1 MPYNI
6 EYEFKIP
13 KYIIEGVLDEYNSEN
28 LHKNEDIMIKRL
40 IMDYILNKYPDL
52 FDIDNKKYEE
62 IIKNMKIEDRGNK
75 YIYVYIYVDQ
85 N

>member
-28 LHKNEDIMIKRL
+28 WHKNEDIMIKRL
-40 IMDYILNKYPDL
+40 IVDYILNKYPDL

>member
-28 LHKNEDIMIKRL
+28 LNKNEDIMIKRL

-52 FDIDNKKYEE
+52 FDIDDKKYEE

-75 YIYVYIYVDQ
+75 YIYVYIYLD
-85 N
+85 

>member
-13 KYIIEGVLDEYNSEN
+13 KYIIEGILDEYNSEN
-28 LHKNEDIMIKRL
+28 LHKNGDIMIKRL

>member
-28 LHKNEDIMIKRL
+28 LNKNEDIMIKRL

-52 FDIDNKKYEE
+52 FDIDDKKYEE

-75 YIYVYIYVDQ
+75 YIYVYIYVD
-85 N
+85 

>member
-13 KYIIEGVLDEYNSEN
+13 KYIIEGILDEYNAEN
-28 LHKNEDIMIKRL
+28 LHKNRDIMIKRL
-40 IMDYILNKYPDL
+40 IVDYILNKYPDI
-52 FDIDNKKYEE
+52 FDIDDKKYEE
-62 IIKNMKIEDRGNK
+62 ILKNMKIEDKGNK

>member
-13 KYIIEGVLDEYNSEN
+13 KYIIEGVLDEYDSEN
-28 LHKNEDIMIKRL
+28 MHKNGDIMIKRL
-40 IMDYILNKYPDL
+40 IVDYILNKYPDL
-52 FDIDNKKYEE
+52 FDVDDKKYEE

-75 YIYVYIYVDQ
+75 YIYVYIYVD
-85 N
+85 

>member
-13 KYIIEGVLDEYNSEN
+13 KNIVEGILDEYSVEN

-40 IMDYILNKYPDL
+40 ILGYILNKYPDL
-52 FDIDNKKYEE
+52 FDIDDKK
-62 IIKNMKIEDRGNK
+62 I
-75 YIYVYIYVDQ
+75 
-85 N
+85 

>member
-52 FDIDNKKYEE
+52 FDIDDKKYEE
-62 IIKNMKIEDRGNK
+62 IIKNMKIEDKGNK
-75 YIYVYIYVDQ
+75 YIYVYIYVD
-85 N
+85 

>member
-13 KYIIEGVLDEYNSEN
+13 KYIIESVLDEYNSEN
-28 LHKNEDIMIKRL
+28 LNKNKDIMIKRL
-40 IMDYILNKYPDL
+40 ILDYILNKYSDL
-52 FDIDNKKYEE
+52 FDVDDKKYEE

-75 YIYVYIYVDQ
+75 YIYVYIYVD
-85 N
+85 

>member
-13 KYIIEGVLDEYNSEN
+13 KYIIEGVLDEYDSEN
-28 LHKNEDIMIKRL
+28 MHKNGDIMIKRL
-40 IMDYILNKYPDL
+40 IVDYILNKYPDL
-52 FDIDNKKYEE
+52 FDIDDKKYEE

>member
-13 KYIIEGVLDEYNSEN
+13 KYIIVGVLDEYNSEN

-40 IMDYILNKYPDL
+40 IMDYILNKYPYL
-52 FDIDNKKYEE
+52 FDIDDKKYEE

>member
-13 KYIIEGVLDEYNSEN
+13 KYIIEGILDEYNAEN
-28 LHKNEDIMIKRL
+28 PHKNEDIMIKRL
-40 IMDYILNKYPDL
+40 IVDYILNKYPDL
-52 FDIDNKKYEE
+52 FDIDDKKYEE
-62 IIKNMKIEDRGNK
+62 ILKNMKIEDRGNK

>member
-13 KYIIEGVLDEYNSEN
+13 KYIIEDISDEYNSEN
-28 LHKNEDIMIKRL
+28 LNKNDDIMIKRL
-40 IMDYILNKYPDL
+40 ILDYILNKYPDL
-52 FDIDNKKYEE
+52 FDIDDKKYEE

-75 YIYVYIYVDQ
+75 YIYVYIYVD
-85 N
+85 

>member
-13 KYIIEGVLDEYNSEN
+13 KYIIEGILDESNVEN

-40 IMDYILNKYPDL
+40 IADYILNKYSDL
-52 FDIDNKKYEE
+52 FDIDDKKYEE
-62 IIKNMKIEDRGNK
+62 ILKNMKIEDKGNK

>member
-40 IMDYILNKYPDL
+40 IIDYILNKYPDL
-52 FDIDNKKYEE
+52 FDIDDKKYEE

>member
-28 LHKNEDIMIKRL
+28 LHKNQDIMIKRL

-52 FDIDNKKYEE
+52 FDIDNK
-62 IIKNMKIEDRGNK
+62 NMKRL
-75 YIYVYIYVDQ
+75 
-85 N
+85 

>member
-28 LHKNEDIMIKRL
+28 LNKNEDIMIKRL

-52 FDIDNKKYEE
+52 FDIDDKKYEE
-62 IIKNMKIEDRGNK
+62 IIKNMKIEDKGNK
-75 YIYVYIYVDQ
+75 YVYVYIYVDQ

>member
-28 LHKNEDIMIKRL
+28 LHKNQDIMIKRL
-40 IMDYILNKYPDL
+40 ILDYILNKYPDL

>member
-1 MPYNI
+1 
-6 EYEFKIP
+6 
-13 KYIIEGVLDEYNSEN
+13 
-28 LHKNEDIMIKRL
+28 MIKRL

-52 FDIDNKKYEE
+52 FDVDDKKYEE
-62 IIKNMKIEDRGNK
+62 IIKNMKIEDGGNK